1 MTTELRIYYYKK
13 YNLTMSDPHPYKL
26 PVLRQYD
33 SLQKDWYVEYYAYSE
48 RDAKLKRKRVVL
60 AEPTEKA
67 RVERAKSE
75 IKLITDMLKAGA
87 IIDPIKKKLQKSE
100 ITKNS
105 KVTEAITYFLE
116 QNKPTLEQNTYESYK
131 RHLDHFINYLN
142 RHQNQTLTLEQLDIQ
157 IAYQFTDELIT
168 VIKHGNRTRNNVK
181 DSCSI
186 FINYFKKRRILTDN
200 PFEEISKLRT
210 VSKKYTAI
218 SKEHV
223 KQLLAKFEESGD
235 HQLALFCYF
244 EYYAAIRP
252 NKELRLLKISDLFDQ
267 TIAVPADTAKS
278 KEKEHV
284 RLAPP
289 LEKKIQEHNLRS
301 YPGDYYIFSKNGLP
315 GQTFNGKKYQYLR
328 HRKHLQEL
336 GLDQLNYDI
345 YSWKHSGVIAL
356 FLATKNLELVRQHC
370 RHKDVATT
378 IKYLRDLGQFTD
390 YDEINKFPEI

>member
-1 MTTELRIYYYKK
+1 MTTDLLKYYQNRF
-13 YNLTMSDPHPYKL
+13 NLTMAEPHPYKL
-26 PVLRQYD
+26 PVLRKYN
-33 SLQKDWYVEYYAYSE
+33 SLDKPWYVEYYAFSE
-48 RDAKLKRKRVVL
+48 RDAKLKRKRIVL
-60 AEPTEKA
+60 AEPTERA
-67 RVERAKSE
+67 RLERAKQE
-75 IKLITDMLKAGA
+75 IKIITKLLQQGA
-87 IIDPIKKKLQKSE
+87 VVDPIKKKLQKAE
-100 ITKNS
+100 ITKAS
-105 KVTEAITYFLE
+105 RITEAIKYFLD
-116 QNKPTLEQNTYESYK
+116 QSKPTLEQNTFESYK
-131 RHLDHFINYLN
+131 RHLDHLINYLN
-142 RHQNQTLTLEQLDIQ
+142 RHQNQNLTLEQLDIQ
-157 IAYQFTDELIT
+157 TAYQFTDELIT
-168 VIKHGNRTRNNVK
+168 VVNHGNRTRNNVK

-186 FINYFKKRRILTDN
+186 FINYFKKRRILTEN

-210 VSKKYTAI
+210 ISKKYTAI

-223 KQLLAKFEESGD
+223 KQLLAKFQETGQ

-289 LEKKIQEHNLRS
+289 LEKKIQEHKLRE
-301 YPGDYYIFSKNGLP
+301 YPGDYFVFSKNGLP
-315 GQTFNGKKYQYLR
+315 GPTHNGKKYQYLR
-328 HRKHLQEL
+328 HREMLKSLN
-336 GLDQLNYDI
+336 LDHLNYDI

>member
-1 MTTELRIYYYKK
+1 MTTDLLKYYHNRF
-13 YNLTMSDPHPYKL
+13 NLTMAEPHPYKL
-26 PVLRQYD
+26 PVLRKYD
-33 SLQKDWYVEYYAYSE
+33 SLDKPWYVEYYVYSE
-48 RDAKLKRKRVVL
+48 QDAKLKRKRIVL
-60 AEPTEKA
+60 AESTERA
-67 RVERAKSE
+67 RLERAKQE
-75 IKLITDMLKAGA
+75 IKIITQLLQKGA
-87 IIDPIKKKLQKSE
+87 IVDPIKKKLQKSE
-100 ITKNS
+100 ITKAS
-105 KVTEAITYFLE
+105 KITEAIKYFLD

-131 RHLDHFINYLN
+131 RHLDHLKKYLH
-142 RHQNQTLTLEQLDIQ
+142 RHQNQNLTLEQLDIQ
-157 IAYQFTDELIT
+157 TAYQFTDELIT
-168 VIKHGNRTRNNVK
+168 IVKHGNRTRNNVK

-186 FINYFKKRRILTDN
+186 FINYFKKRRVLTDN

-210 VSKKYTAI
+210 ISKKYTAI
-218 SKEHV
+218 SREHV
-223 KQLLAKFEESGD
+223 KQLLAKFQETGQ

-289 LEKKIQEHNLRS
+289 LEKKIQEHKLRE
-301 YPGDYYIFSKNGLP
+301 YPGDYYVFSKNGVP
-315 GQTFNGKKYQYLR
+315 GQTHNGKKYQYLR
-328 HRKHLQEL
+328 HREILQML
-336 GLDQLNYDI
+336 KLDHLNYDI